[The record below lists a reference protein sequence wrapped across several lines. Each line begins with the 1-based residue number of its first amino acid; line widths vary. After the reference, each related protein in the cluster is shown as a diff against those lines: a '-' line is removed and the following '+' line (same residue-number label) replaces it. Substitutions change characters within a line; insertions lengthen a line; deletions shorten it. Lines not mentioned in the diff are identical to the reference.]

1 MDVRFVSPAG
11 VEVFDAA
18 ELPAL
23 LARTDGLV
31 WVDVPVWD
39 EQAER
44 TLRTTFGF
52 HPLAIRDSANR
63 NQVPKIHRYDDHLF
77 LVLHA
82 PQPGAGGH
90 VHYVELDQFI
100 GDRYLVTVHG
110 PLNPAV
116 DQAAAMVEV
125 DAVLGRLK
133 SGKLKPDKA
142 FELSYALLTALTGR
156 LRTYTAEL
164 TKDVWMLEQRVT
176 GDHLGDPETFLDEMF
191 RARHGLLTVST
202 MSALS
207 REVYGRMVTITA
219 CGPGHGQSLLLDA
232 VDQFHH
238 LSVMADTQKSYL
250 QGTIEFYQA
259 RTNTK
264 MTIAAERLAV
274 IAAVTL
280 PITALSSVL
289 GMNLIVNGETHWLP
303 AGRHTRRHAGHV
315 DDAAGVGEAQGL
327 VLADELVSRRGSRQT
342 TEPARCDHSRTARA
356 CRAAHAPAGQV
367 CRDLQS
373 VPLADRTGTEGALR
387 GGGRGT
393 GRFAGS
399 VGRRAVPARRLCRA
413 GDLT

>member
-1 MDVRFVSPAG
+1 MEVRFVSPSG
-11 VEVFDAA
+11 VESCDAA
-18 ELPAL
+18 DLPAL

-31 WVDVPVWD
+31 WVDIPEWND
-39 EQAER
+39 EAEQ
-44 TLRTTFGF
+44 TLTTTFGF
-52 HPLAIRDSANR
+52 HRLAVRDSANR

-116 DQAAAMVEV
+116 DQSAAMVEV
-125 DAVLGRLK
+125 DAVLGRLM

-142 FELSYALLTALTGR
+142 CELSYALLTALTGR
-156 LRTYTAEL
+156 LRTYAAEL
-164 TKDVWMLEQRVT
+164 TKDVWQLEQRVT
-176 GDHLGDPETFLDEMF
+176 GGHLGDPEEFLDEMF

-207 REVYGRMVTITA
+207 REVYGRMVTIVA
-219 CGPGHGQSLLLDA
+219 FGPGPGQLLLQDA
-232 VDQFHH
+232 VDQFQH
-238 LSVMADTQKSYL
+238 LSVMADSQKAYL

-264 MTIAAERLAV
+264 MTVAAERLAV

-289 GMNLIVNGETHWLP
+289 GMNVIVNEQTHWIAL
-303 AGRHTRRHAGHV
+303 T
-315 DDAAGVGEAQGL
+315 
-327 VLADELVSRRGSRQT
+327 VLLAVMLAMST
-342 TEPARCDHSRTARA
+342 TLLIWAKRK
-356 CRAAHAPAGQV
+356 GW
-367 CRDLQS
+367 
-373 VPLADRTGTEGALR
+373 
-387 GGGRGT
+387 
-393 GRFAGS
+393 F
-399 VGRRAVPARRLCRA
+399 
-413 GDLT
+413 